1 MPMSKLIILLAIVTI
16 AAAATI
22 YIGLS
27 FNLNPALIA
36 IISVKGAGKVL
47 LLACGALAH
56 EIIALK
62 KLNGWDHL
70 DLQCLPAIYHVHPEK
85 IVPAVRASVAQYR
98 ESYDSIFVVYADCGT
113 GGELEAACAELG
125 VAMVAGPHCYSF
137 FEGNDTFAARN
148 EMTKFYL
155 TDFLA
160 RSAPG
165 AARYVFREL
174 HWPRL
179 SSADQRSCL
188 GRNGQGVCP
197 RAWPDFRVPFHWLR
211 RS

>member
-1 MPMSKLIILLAIVTI
+1 MSELDDILTTDGLA
-16 AAAATI
+16 
-22 YIGLS
+22 
-27 FNLNPALIA
+27 P
-36 IISVKGAGKVL
+36 KGAGKVL

-155 TDFLA
+155 TDFLVRQFDA
-160 RSAPG
+160 FVRKPLGLDRHPELRDMYFGNYTGLVYQAQIKDPVLVEMAKG
-165 AARYVFREL
+165 YAQELGLTFEYRFTGYGDLDTALREL
-174 HWPRL
+174 
-179 SSADQRSCL
+179 
-188 GRNGQGVCP
+188 
-197 RAWPDFRVPFHWLR
+197 
-211 RS
+211 